1 MLKEKLK
8 GMSIEVKSATVY
20 TLSSVFSR
28 GLAIISMP
36 IFTRIMSSADI
47 GVVNLYTS
55 WYSMISIVSTL
66 ALTSGGYSL
75 AMKEFDGER
84 DAYESSVLTLT
95 TIMAL
100 VIGGGLVLLSPW
112 ASPAIGLSPR
122 LIFLM
127 AFGLLV
133 MPAWDFWNLRQRFE
147 YRYKL
152 SFVLSV
158 GSAVLATAASVGA
171 VLLVSSQPELN
182 VELSEARLTAN
193 YLVVYGLSAAMWIL
207 LMVRGKRFYDRRF
220 WKFSLN
226 LSLPLIGYSIASQV
240 LSVSDRVMISS
251 MVGDAETGVYG
262 VLYSASSIAL
272 FLWTAI
278 NASFIPYLFRN
289 IDTEGHRGIRKAS
302 TLLLAVFALVSVL
315 ISWLGPEIVKVLATD
330 EYLSAIALM
339 PPIAAG
345 VFLTS
350 ISNLYSNILVYYKKT
365 KYIMFAAISAA
376 VANVALNLVAI
387 PLFGYGA
394 AAYTTLASYII
405 LAVSQWIWAT
415 NACRERGRMEPVYED
430 GKLGALSLICIAA
443 TMAGVILYQTNV
455 LRYVTSAVLLVLVTF
470 LSIKAKSSRES

>member
-1 MLKEKLK
+1 MLREKLK
-8 GMSIEVKSATVY
+8 GMSVEVKSATVY

-112 ASPAIGLSPR
+112 VSPAIGLSPQ

-147 YRYKL
+147 YKYKL
-152 SFVLSV
+152 TFALSV
-158 GSAVLATAASVGA
+158 GSAVLATVASVGA

-182 VELSEARLTAN
+182 VKLSEARLTAN
-193 YLVVYGLSAAMWIL
+193 YLVVYGLSAVMWIL
-207 LMVRGKRFYDRRF
+207 LMARGKRFYDRRF

-272 FLWTAI
+272 FLWSAI

-289 IDTEGHRGIRKAS
+289 IDTEGHRGIRRAS
-302 TLLLAVFALVSVL
+302 NLLLAVFALVSVL
-315 ISWLGPEIVKVLATD
+315 ISWLGPEIIKVLATD
-330 EYLSAIALM
+330 EYLASITLM

-365 KYIMFAAISAA
+365 KYIMFAAIAAA
-376 VANVALNLVAI
+376 VVNVALNLVAI

-405 LAVSQWIWAT
+405 LAVSQRAWAT
-415 NACRERGRMEPVYED
+415 KACRKRGRMEPVYED
-430 GKLGALSLICIAA
+430 GKLGALSLTCIAA
-443 TMAGVILYQTNV
+443 TMAGIILYQTNV
-455 LRYVTSAVLLVLVTF
+455 LRYVTCAVLLVLVAF
-470 LSIKAKSSRES
+470 LSVKAKSSRES

>member
-1 MLKEKLK
+1 MLREKLK
-8 GMSIEVKSATVY
+8 GMSVEVKSATVY

-112 ASPAIGLSPR
+112 VSPAIGLSPQ

-147 YRYKL
+147 YKYKL
-152 SFVLSV
+152 SFALSV
-158 GSAVLATAASVGA
+158 GSAVLATVASVGA

-182 VELSEARLTAN
+182 VKLSEARLIAN
-193 YLVVYGLSAAMWIL
+193 YLVVYGLSAVMWIL
-207 LMVRGKRFYDRRF
+207 LMTRGKRFYDRRF

-272 FLWTAI
+272 FLWSAI

-289 IDTEGHRGIRKAS
+289 IDTEGHRGIRRAS
-302 TLLLAVFALVSVL
+302 NLLLAVFALVSVL
-315 ISWLGPEIVKVLATD
+315 ISWLGPEIIKVLATD
-330 EYLSAIALM
+330 EYLASITLM

-365 KYIMFAAISAA
+365 KYIMFAAIAAA
-376 VANVALNLVAI
+376 VVNVALNLVAI

-405 LAVSQWIWAT
+405 LAVSQRAWAT
-415 NACRERGRMEPVYED
+415 KACRERGRMELVYED
-430 GKLGALSLICIAA
+430 GKLGALSLTCIAA
-443 TMAGVILYQTNV
+443 TMAGIILYQTNV
-455 LRYVTSAVLLVLVTF
+455 LRYATCAVLLVLVAF
-470 LSIKAKSSRES
+470 LSVKAKSSRES

>member
-1 MLKEKLK
+1 MLREKLK
-8 GMSIEVKSATVY
+8 GMSVEVKSATVY

-100 VIGGGLVLLSPW
+100 VMGGGLVLLSPW
-112 ASPAIGLSPR
+112 VSPAIGLSPQ

-147 YRYKL
+147 YKYKL
-152 SFVLSV
+152 SFALSV

-182 VELSEARLTAN
+182 VKLSEARLTAN
-193 YLVVYGLSAAMWIL
+193 YLVVYGLSAVMWIL

-272 FLWTAI
+272 FLWSAI
-278 NASFIPYLFRN
+278 NSSFIPYLFRN
-289 IDTEGHRGIRKAS
+289 IDTEGHRGVRNVS

-315 ISWLGPEIVKVLATD
+315 ISWLGPEIIKVLATD
-330 EYLSAIALM
+330 EYLAAITLM

-365 KYIMFAAISAA
+365 KYIMFAAIAAA
-376 VANVALNLVAI
+376 VVNVALNLVAI

-405 LAVSQWIWAT
+405 LAVSQWAWAT
-415 NACRERGRMEPVYED
+415 RACRERGRIVSVYED
-430 GKLGALSLICIAA
+430 GKLGALSLACIAA
-443 TMAGVILYQTNV
+443 TMAGIILYQTNV
-455 LRYVTSAVLLVLVTF
+455 LRYAACAALLVLVAF
-470 LSIKAKSSRES
+470 LSVKAKSSRES

>member
-1 MLKEKLK
+1 
-8 GMSIEVKSATVY
+8 MSVEVKSATVY

-122 LIFLM
+122 LVFLM

-147 YRYKL
+147 YKYKL

-158 GSAVLATAASVGA
+158 GSAVLATVASVGA
-171 VLLVSSQPELN
+171 VLLVSSQPEPN
-182 VELSEARLTAN
+182 VNLSEARLAAN
-193 YLVVYGLSAAMWIL
+193 YLVVYGLSAVMWIL
-207 LMVRGKRFYDRRF
+207 LMIRGKRFYDRRF

-240 LSVSDRVMISS
+240 LNVSDRVMISS

-289 IDTEGHRGIRKAS
+289 IDTEGHQGIRKAS
-302 TLLLAVFALVSVL
+302 NLLLAVFALVSIL
-315 ISWLGPEIVKVLATD
+315 ISWLGPEIIKVLATD
-330 EYLSAIALM
+330 EYLAAITLM

-365 KYIMFAAISAA
+365 KYIMFAAIAAA
-376 VANVALNLVAI
+376 VVNVALNLVAI

-405 LAVSQWIWAT
+405 LAISQRAWAT
-415 NACRERGRMEPVYED
+415 KVCRERGRMESIYED
-430 GKLGALSLICIAA
+430 GKLGALSVACIAA
-443 TMAGVILYQTNV
+443 TMAGIILYQTNV
-455 LRYVTSAVLLVLVTF
+455 LRYATCAAFLVLVAF
-470 LSIKAKSSRES
+470 LSVKAKSSRES

>member
-1 MLKEKLK
+1 MLREKLK
-8 GMSIEVKSATVY
+8 GMSVEVKSATVY

-112 ASPAIGLSPR
+112 VSPAIGLSPQ

-147 YRYKL
+147 YKYKL
-152 SFVLSV
+152 SFALSV
-158 GSAVLATAASVGA
+158 GSAVLATVASVGA

-182 VELSEARLTAN
+182 VKLSEARLSAN
-193 YLVVYGLSAAMWIL
+193 YLVVYGLSAVMWIL

-240 LSVSDRVMISS
+240 LSVSGRVMISS

-272 FLWTAI
+272 FLWSAI

-289 IDTEGHRGIRKAS
+289 IDTEGHRGIRRAS
-302 TLLLAVFALVSVL
+302 NLLLAVFALVSVL
-315 ISWLGPEIVKVLATD
+315 ISWLGPEIIKVLATD
-330 EYLSAIALM
+330 EYLASITLM

-365 KYIMFAAISAA
+365 KYIMFAAIAAA
-376 VANVALNLVAI
+376 VVNVALNLVAI

-405 LAVSQWIWAT
+405 LAVSQRRGPPRPVGSAT
-415 NACRERGRMEPVYED
+415 E
-430 GKLGALSLICIAA
+430 LSPYTRTASLAHS
-443 TMAGVILYQTNV
+443 L
-455 LRYVTSAVLLVLVTF
+455 
-470 LSIKAKSSRES
+470 

>member
-1 MLKEKLK
+1 MLREKLK
-8 GMSIEVKSATVY
+8 GMSVEVKSATVY

-112 ASPAIGLSPR
+112 VSPAIGLSPQ

-147 YRYKL
+147 YKYKL
-152 SFVLSV
+152 SFALSV
-158 GSAVLATAASVGA
+158 GSAVLATVASVGA

-182 VELSEARLTAN
+182 VKLSEARLSAN
-193 YLVVYGLSAAMWIL
+193 YLVVYGLSAVMWIL

-272 FLWTAI
+272 FLWSAI

-289 IDTEGHRGIRKAS
+289 IDTEGHRGIRRAS
-302 TLLLAVFALVSVL
+302 NLLLAVFALVSVL
-315 ISWLGPEIVKVLATD
+315 ISWLGPEIIKVLATD
-330 EYLSAIALM
+330 EYLAAITLM

-365 KYIMFAAISAA
+365 KYIMFAAIAA
-376 VANVALNLVAI
+376 GVVNVALNLVAI

-405 LAVSQWIWAT
+405 LAVSQQAWAT
-415 NACRERGRMEPVYED
+415 KACRERGRMEPVYED
-430 GKLGALSLICIAA
+430 GKLGALSLTCIAA
-443 TMAGVILYQTNV
+443 TMAGIILYQTNV
-455 LRYVTSAVLLVLVTF
+455 LRYVTCAVLLVLVAF
-470 LSIKAKSSRES
+470 LSVKAKTSRES

>member
-1 MLKEKLK
+1 
-8 GMSIEVKSATVY
+8 MSVEVKSATVY

-133 MPAWDFWNLRQRFE
+133 MPAWDFWSLRQRFE
-147 YRYKL
+147 YKYKL

-158 GSAVLATAASVGA
+158 GSAVLATVASVGA
-171 VLLVSSQPELN
+171 VLLVSSQPEPN
-182 VELSEARLTAN
+182 VNLSEARLAAN
-193 YLVVYGLSAAMWIL
+193 YLVVYGLSAVMWIL
-207 LMVRGKRFYDRRF
+207 LMIRGKRFYDRRF

-240 LSVSDRVMISS
+240 LNVSDRVMISS

-289 IDTEGHRGIRKAS
+289 IDTEGHQGIRKVS
-302 TLLLAVFALVSVL
+302 TLLLAVFALVSIL
-315 ISWLGPEIVKVLATD
+315 ISWLGPEIIKVLATD
-330 EYLSAIALM
+330 EYLAAITFM

-365 KYIMFAAISAA
+365 KYIMFAAIAAA
-376 VANVALNLVAI
+376 VVNVALNLVAI

-405 LAVSQWIWAT
+405 LAVSQRAWAT
-415 NACRERGRMEPVYED
+415 KACRERGRMESIYED
-430 GKLGALSLICIAA
+430 GKLGALSVACIAA
-443 TMAGVILYQTNV
+443 TMAGIILYQTNV
-455 LRYVTSAVLLVLVTF
+455 LRYVACAVLLVLVAF
-470 LSIKAKSSRES
+470 LSVKAKSSRES

>member
-1 MLKEKLK
+1 MLREKLK
-8 GMSIEVKSATVY
+8 GMSVEVKSATVY

-100 VIGGGLVLLSPW
+100 VMGGGLVLLSPW
-112 ASPAIGLSPR
+112 VSPAIGLSPQ

-147 YRYKL
+147 YKYKL
-152 SFVLSV
+152 SFALSV

-182 VELSEARLTAN
+182 VKLSEARLTAN
-193 YLVVYGLSAAMWIL
+193 YLVVYGLSAVMWIL

-272 FLWTAI
+272 FLWSAI
-278 NASFIPYLFRN
+278 NSSFIPYLFRN
-289 IDTEGHRGIRKAS
+289 IDTEGHRGVRNVS

-315 ISWLGPEIVKVLATD
+315 ISWLGPEIIKVLATD
-330 EYLSAIALM
+330 EYLAAITLM

-365 KYIMFAAISAA
+365 KYIMFAAIAAA
-376 VANVALNLVAI
+376 VVNVALNLVAI

-405 LAVSQWIWAT
+405 LAVSQWAWAT
-415 NACRERGRMEPVYED
+415 RACRERGRIVSVYED
-430 GKLGALSLICIAA
+430 GKLGALSLACIAA
-443 TMAGVILYQTNV
+443 TMAGIILYQTNV
-455 LRYVTSAVLLVLVTF
+455 LRYAACAALLGLVAF
-470 LSIKAKSSRES
+470 LSVKAKTSRES

>member
-1 MLKEKLK
+1 MLREKLK
-8 GMSIEVKSATVY
+8 GMSVEVKSATVY

-112 ASPAIGLSPR
+112 VSPAIGLSPQ

-147 YRYKL
+147 YKYKL
-152 SFVLSV
+152 SFALSV
-158 GSAVLATAASVGA
+158 GSAVLATVASVGA
-171 VLLVSSQPELN
+171 VLSVK
-182 VELSEARLTAN
+182 LSEARLTAN
-193 YLVVYGLSAAMWIL
+193 YLVVYGLSAVMWIL

-220 WKFSLN
+220 WRFSLN

-240 LSVSDRVMISS
+240 LNVSDRVMISS

-272 FLWTAI
+272 FIWTAI
-278 NASFIPYLFRN
+278 NSSFIPYLFRN

-315 ISWLGPEIVKVLATD
+315 ISWLGPEIIKVLATD
-330 EYLSAIALM
+330 EYLASITLM

-365 KYIMFAAISAA
+365 KYIMFAAIAAA
-376 VANVALNLVAI
+376 VVNVALNLVAI

-405 LAVSQWIWAT
+405 LAASQWAWASK
-415 NACRERGRMEPVYED
+415 ACRERGRMEPVYED
-430 GKLGALSLICIAA
+430 GKLGALSLTCIAA
-443 TMAGVILYQTNV
+443 TMAGIILYQTNV
-455 LRYVTSAVLLVLVTF
+455 LRYVTCAVLLVLVAF
-470 LSIKAKSSRES
+470 LSVKAKSSRES

>member
-1 MLKEKLK
+1 MLREKLK
-8 GMSIEVKSATVY
+8 GMSVEVKSATVY

-112 ASPAIGLSPR
+112 VSPTIGLSPQ

-147 YRYKL
+147 YKYKL
-152 SFVLSV
+152 SFALSV

-182 VELSEARLTAN
+182 VKLSEARLTAN
-193 YLVVYGLSAAMWIL
+193 YLVVYGLSAVMWIL
-207 LMVRGKRFYDRRF
+207 LMARGKRFYDRRF

-272 FLWTAI
+272 FLWSAI
-278 NASFIPYLFRN
+278 NSSFIPYLFRN
-289 IDTEGHRGIRKAS
+289 IDTEGHRGVRNVS

-315 ISWLGPEIVKVLATD
+315 ISWLGPEIIKVLATD
-330 EYLSAIALM
+330 EYLTAITLM

-365 KYIMFAAISAA
+365 KYIMFAAIAAA
-376 VANVALNLVAI
+376 VVNVALNLVAI

-394 AAYTTLASYII
+394 AAYTTLTSYII
-405 LAVSQWIWAT
+405 LAVSQWAWAT
-415 NACRERGRMEPVYED
+415 KACRERGRMVSVYED
-430 GKLGALSLICIAA
+430 GKLGALSLACIAA
-443 TMAGVILYQTNV
+443 TMAGIILYQTNV
-455 LRYVTSAVLLVLVTF
+455 LRYAACAALLVLVAF
-470 LSIKAKSSRES
+470 LSVKAKSSRES

>member
-1 MLKEKLK
+1 MLREKLK
-8 GMSIEVKSATVY
+8 GMSVEVKSATVY

-112 ASPAIGLSPR
+112 VSPAIGLSPQ

-147 YRYKL
+147 YKYKL
-152 SFVLSV
+152 SFALSV
-158 GSAVLATAASVGA
+158 GSAVLATVASVGA

-182 VELSEARLTAN
+182 VKLSEARLSAN
-193 YLVVYGLSAAMWIL
+193 YLVVYGLSAVMWIL

-240 LSVSDRVMISS
+240 LSVSGRVMISS

-272 FLWTAI
+272 FLWSAI

-289 IDTEGHRGIRKAS
+289 IDTEGHRGIRRAS
-302 TLLLAVFALVSVL
+302 NLLLAVFALVSVL
-315 ISWLGPEIVKVLATD
+315 ISG
-330 EYLSAIALM
+330 
-339 PPIAAG
+339 
-345 VFLTS
+345 
-350 ISNLYSNILVYYKKT
+350 
-365 KYIMFAAISAA
+365 
-376 VANVALNLVAI
+376 
-387 PLFGYGA
+387 
-394 AAYTTLASYII
+394 
-405 LAVSQWIWAT
+405 
-415 NACRERGRMEPVYED
+415 
-430 GKLGALSLICIAA
+430 
-443 TMAGVILYQTNV
+443 
-455 LRYVTSAVLLVLVTF
+455 
-470 LSIKAKSSRES
+470 